1 MMILANKIRLRPT
14 PDQEQQLWKSAGT
27 ARWAYNWALDR
38 QEKNYDN
45 GGNFLSDNDLR
56 KEITQLKQTE
66 EFSWLGG
73 VSNNIPKQ
81 AIKDAC
87 DAYKKFF
94 KHLAE
99 KPKFKSRRKSKPSF
113 YNDNLK
119 LKVKKGIV
127 LIEKIGWVKTSEQLP
142 LGQKYTNPRVSF
154 DGKYWYMSV
163 GTDQEQTAEQ
173 LTSEVIGIDVGI
185 KVLASC
191 SNGMVFKNIN
201 KTQSVKKLE
210 KRLRRLQRK
219 VSRKYQKNKKG
230 VRYVKT
236 CNIIKIEKQIR
247 VLQRKLNGIRS
258 NHIHQAT
265 KAIVKTKPC
274 KVVVETLNI
283 KGMMKN
289 RHLSKAIAQ
298 QKLYDFKSKLQ
309 YKCEKHGVEVIEA
322 DKWFPSSKLCSKC
335 GAIKRDLKLSD
346 RVYRCECGLI
356 IDRDYN
362 ASINLSRYKLVV

>member
-1 MMILANKIRLRPT
+1 MIFGKKVRLKPT
-14 PDQEQQLWKSAGT
+14 EEQEHQLWKSSGT

-38 QEKNYDN
+38 QEKNYAS

-66 EFSWLGG
+66 EFSWLSG

-94 KHLAE
+94 KHLVD

-113 YNDNLK
+113 YNDNMK

-127 LIEKIGWVKTSEQLP
+127 LIEKIGWIKTSEQLP
-142 LGQKYTNPRVSF
+142 LGEKYTNPRISF
-154 DGKYWYMSV
+154 DGKYWYVSIGMK
-163 GTDQEQTAEQ
+163 QEQVIEP
-173 LTSEVIGIDVGI
+173 LTDEVIGIDIGI

-191 SNGMVFKNIN
+191 SNGMEFKNIN
-201 KTQSVKKLE
+201 KSQSVKKLE

-230 VRYVKT
+230 VRFVKT
-236 CNIIKIEKQIR
+236 CNIIKVEKQIR
-247 VLQRKLNGIRS
+247 MLHRRLNGIRS

-265 KAIVKTKPC
+265 HAIVKTKPY

-283 KGMMKN
+283 KGMIKN

-309 YKCEKHGVEVIEA
+309 YKCEKHGIELVEA
-322 DKWFPSSKLCSKC
+322 DRWFPSSKLCSSC
-335 GAIKRDLKLSD
+335 GTIKKDLKLSD
-346 RVYRCECGLI
+346 RVYRCNCGLV